1 MEMFTRHKFCM
12 HITFVNVYFT
22 NISHLW
28 ISYTHNYRLRGILS
42 VITAGSP
49 MVGTPI
55 NLVQGLII
63 LGLIKDLNLAIT
75 IRRPLEWLKRGL
87 KERWSC
93 RESNPGPL
101 AYHASALVSQRP

>member
-1 MEMFTRHKFCM
+1 M
-12 HITFVNVYFT
+12 HAHCPKVCYIYYNA
-22 NISHLW
+22 IDL
-28 ISYTHNYRLRGILS
+28 SYNKLQLRGILS

-55 NLVQGLII
+55 NLVQGLIK

-75 IRRPLEWLKRGL
+75 VRRPLEWLEKGL

-93 RESNPGPL
+93 QTTTEIGSYNSTIHRRTL
-101 AYHASALVSQRP
+101 